1 MSSHLLEDDLLA
13 GFLQYFPDSKTRSK
27 ILGYSVKG
35 DTTFMKRVLLFVF
48 TAAILTGLSFA
59 QTSAESQTSGSVSQ
73 NSSVQADHSGAQA
86 QSQTGAQAATQN
98 TLSGKSGNQSAQATS
113 STQATSGSTV
123 HATLVKPVDAR
134 KNKPGDEVVARTTEN
149 MKSNGETVIPKGS
162 KIVGHVTE
170 AKARTAGESQST
182 MGIAFDHAVLK
193 DGREVPMNASIQA
206 LAQAQ
211 QATAADFGEES
222 LASGSPAMAAGGG
235 GMATGRATG
244 GAGGLVGGTGGAIGA
259 TSGTL
264 VNTAGSVGHTAG
276 GSANGATSSA
286 LSSSSHGVVGLQGL
300 SLSSVGTSSL
310 AADAAGAT
318 STQGSL
324 AQGSSLITSTTQN
337 VHLDSGTQMILQVAG
352 K

>member
-1 MSSHLLEDDLLA
+1 
-13 GFLQYFPDSKTRSK
+13 
-27 ILGYSVKG
+27 
-35 DTTFMKRVLLFVF
+35 MKRVLYSIL
-48 TAAILTGLSFA
+48 TAAIFTGMSFA

-73 NSSVQADHSGAQA
+73 SSSVQADHSGAQA
-86 QSQTGAQAATQN
+86 QSQTDANAATQN
-98 TLSGKSGNQSAQATS
+98 SLTGKSGNQSADAAS
-113 STQATSGSTV
+113 STQAASGGTV
-123 HATLVKPVDAR
+123 HARLVKPVDAR
-134 KNKPGDEVVARTTEN
+134 KNKPGDEVVAKTTEN
-149 MKSNGETVIPKGS
+149 MKANGETVIPKGS

-170 AKARTAGESQST
+170 AKARTAGQSQST

-211 QATAADFGEES
+211 QATAADFGDES
-222 LASGSPAMAAGGG
+222 LASGAPAMATGGS

-244 GAGGLVGGTGGAIGA
+244 AAGGLVGGTGGAIGA

-264 VNTAGSVGHTAG
+264 VNTAGSVGHPTG
-276 GSANGATSSA
+276 GNVSGATSSA
-286 LSSSSHGVVGLQGL
+286 LSSSSHGVVGMRGL
-300 SLSSVGTSSL
+300 SLSSVGSGSAGLSS
-310 AADAAGAT
+310 AAAGAAGAT

-324 AQGSSLITSTTQN
+324 ITSATQN